1 MSPKRP
7 DWSEARRKA
16 IADLERMSA
25 EEDAAITADALSDAD
40 NPPADELLRRRGR
53 PFSVNPKRAVKLRI
67 DPDVIDRFKA
77 DGPGWQSRMNE
88 ALRKAVGL

>member
-16 IADLERMSA
+16 IADLERMGA
-25 EEDAAITADALSDAD
+25 EEDVAITADALSDAD

-53 PFSVNPKRAVKLRI
+53 PFSANPKRAVKLRI

-77 DGPGWQSRMNE
+77 GGPGWQSRMNE